1 MDDLI
6 VECTAK
12 VSSMVDRVSEGFQ
25 NLPDI
30 ITEGFDMDQAGK
42 DENDP
47 QPFGVEDDIADLET
61 SREAI
66 ESADI
71 FTACKSGVSGFSS
84 VSKKTEICSDMLTN
98 VEDFASNCSGTI
110 ESFMGVWDLES
121 AMDKIKEMCRLVNMG
136 ELMKQFASQI
146 KQLLLA
152 IIALMKSAKEKLSSL
167 DIRDLGLDS
176 VSAMTENLDDLVGDK
191 VSKIVGDEVGD
202 MIGDKVNDAMN
213 KVTGKFGG
221 LFK

>member
-1 MDDLI
+1 
-6 VECTAK
+6 
-12 VSSMVDRVSEGFQ
+12 
-25 NLPDI
+25 
-30 ITEGFDMDQAGK
+30 
-42 DENDP
+42 
-47 QPFGVEDDIADLET
+47 
-61 SREAI
+61 
-66 ESADI
+66 
-71 FTACKSGVSGFSS
+71 
-84 VSKKTEICSDMLTN
+84 

-167 DIRDLGLDS
+167 DIKDLGLDS

-191 VSKIVGDEVGD
+191 VSNIVGDEVGD

-213 KVTGKFGG
+213 KVTGKFGS